1 MMAAEPTKAIY
12 VRVPAGLADRLD
24 RVSERLGMSK
34 RDIITRLVGDRLEV
48 DDALQP
54 IRIWEDD
61 SPRGAG
67 HVASKKEPH
76 PDVLSLEEAAT
87 LLRVEA
93 DDIKEMAEAGEL
105 PGRKLGSQWRFSRTA
120 LMNWLQAQ

>member
-1 MMAAEPTKAIY
+1 MTAEPTKAIY

-48 DDALQP
+48 EDALQP
-54 IRIWEDD
+54 IRIWEDEK
-61 SPRGAG
+61 PRSTG
-67 HVASKKEPH
+67 HIAPTNH
-76 PDVLSLEEAAT
+76 PDVLSLDEAAA
-87 LLRVEA
+87 LLRVNS

-105 PGRKLGSQWRFSRTA
+105 PARKVGSQWRFSRSA
-120 LMNWLQAQ
+120 LLNWLQAQ

>member
-1 MMAAEPTKAIY
+1 MAAEPTKAIY

-48 DDALQP
+48 EDALQP
-54 IRIWEDD
+54 MRIWEDD
-61 SPRGAG
+61 KTRTAG
-67 HVASKKEPH
+67 HIVPTYPVH

-87 LLRVEA
+87 MLRVEP
-93 DDIKEMAEAGEL
+93 DDIKEMAEAGDL
-105 PGRKLGSQWRFSRTA
+105 PGRKVGSQWRFSRTA

>member
-1 MMAAEPTKAIY
+1 MAAEPTKALY

-61 SPRGAG
+61 KPRNT
-67 HVASKKEPH
+67 VVPMNRSE
-76 PDVLSLEEAAT
+76 VLSLEEAAA
-87 LLRVEA
+87 LLRVEPK
-93 DDIKEMAEAGEL
+93 DIKEMAEAGEL
-105 PGRKLGSQWRFSRTA
+105 PGRKVGSQWRFSYTA

>member
-1 MMAAEPTKAIY
+1 MAAEPTKAIY

-54 IRIWEDD
+54 IRIWENDK
-61 SPRGAG
+61 PRATGY
-67 HVASKKEPH
+67 VPPQQSE
-76 PDVLSLEEAAT
+76 VLSLEEAAA
-87 LLRVEA
+87 LLRVEPA
-93 DDIKEMAEAGEL
+93 DIEEMAEAGEL
-105 PGRKLGSQWRFSRTA
+105 PGRKVGAQWRFSRTA
-120 LMNWLQAQ
+120 LLNWLHAQ

>member
-1 MMAAEPTKAIY
+1 MATEPTKAIY

-54 IRIWEDD
+54 IRIWEDEK
-61 SPRGAG
+61 PRGTG
-67 HVASKKEPH
+67 HVVPKNAH

-87 LLRVEA
+87 LLRVEP
-93 DDIKEMAEAGEL
+93 DDIKEMAAAGEL
-105 PGRKLGSQWRFSRTA
+105 PARKVGSQWRFSHTA

>member
-1 MMAAEPTKAIY
+1 MAAEPTKAIY

-48 DDALQP
+48 EDALQP
-54 IRIWEDD
+54 MRIWEDEK
-61 SPRGAG
+61 PRTAG
-67 HVASKKEPH
+67 HIVPAYQVH

-87 LLRVEA
+87 MLRVEP
-93 DDIKEMAEAGEL
+93 DDIKEMAEAGDL
-105 PGRKLGSQWRFSRTA
+105 PGRKVGSQWRFSRTA

>member
-61 SPRGAG
+61 SPRGTG
-67 HVASKKEPH
+67 HVAAKKEPH